1 MINDICIGLSVS
13 IILIVI
19 ISWAVYPLLMSKSLD
34 KINDTLD
41 DIRKEINKNE

>member
-1 MINDICIGLSVS
+1 MINDICIGLLYSF
-13 IILIVI
+13 ILIII
-19 ISWAVYPLLMSKSLD
+19 ISWAAYPILMSKSLD